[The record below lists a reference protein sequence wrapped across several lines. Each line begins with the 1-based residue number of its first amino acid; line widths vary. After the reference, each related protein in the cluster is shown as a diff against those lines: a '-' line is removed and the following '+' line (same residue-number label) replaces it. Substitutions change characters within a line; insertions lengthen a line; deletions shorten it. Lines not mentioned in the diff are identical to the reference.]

1 MTVEFVSVN
10 VLVTIVGIVS
20 KKVIDPEQFP
30 VADEVWRV
38 IFETIVV
45 DGHSVLFHQGEQDE
59 VVVSFM
65 VSDVVSAEHLGQ
77 STEQVEHGGGLS
89 RVVGGGVILG
99 CVRVV
104 GVVALAKCRS

>member
-1 MTVEFVSVN
+1 
-10 VLVTIVGIVS
+10 
-20 KKVIDPEQFP
+20 
-30 VADEVWRV
+30 
-38 IFETIVV
+38 
-45 DGHSVLFHQGEQDE
+45 
-59 VVVSFM
+59 
-65 VSDVVSAEHLGQ
+65 LGQ